1 MARYGR
7 VARVFK
13 NDKGFL
19 TIMENNKLKVALIC
33 DFSNPKV
40 QNHLKFQINILE
52 KVARKIKKLP
62 CEPTVLAAEHG
73 VWISNAIAEFEK
85 MSDEVELHVIS
96 PHGWIKGYFQEFEF
110 NNIFYHFVLNED
122 GLIWKRLLHKV
133 IPSLNYSN
141 YLFNRKYI
149 KKFIKKIKPDI
160 VYMSGAENPHYS
172 LSALDI
178 PKSIPL
184 VVHLQTLMNDPTFEN
199 NYPINHKRY
208 LYRTQ
213 NELRV
218 LQRADYIGTTVEKY
232 IALIKHSLI
241 PNSTTLAMRLAVGE
255 DIKPDNTIEKKYDFV
270 YFAANIS
277 KAVDLAI
284 EGLGII
290 HKTNPDITL
299 LVVGDYSEDYKN
311 LTDKRINEL
320 NLTNSIVFTGRLPT
334 HQDVLN
340 TIQAAKYALIP
351 LKIDIISG
359 TIREA
364 MACGLPV
371 VTTITE
377 NGTPKL
383 NERRETVLLSEIGN
397 NQALADNMQRL
408 LDNPD
413 LVEQLKKNG
422 AILMQECYSNYAA
435 VQMQKNCLLAA
446 YKHFKN
452 EIPIPEEYL
461 S

>member
-1 MARYGR
+1 M
-7 VARVFK
+7 
-13 NDKGFL
+13 N
-19 TIMENNKLKVALIC
+19 NNKLKVALIC
-33 DFSNPKV
+33 DFSNPEV

-52 KVARKIKKLP
+52 KIARKIKKLP
-62 CEPTVLAAEHG
+62 WEPRVLAAEHG
-73 VWISNAIAEFEK
+73 VWISNAITEFVK
-85 MSDEVELHVIS
+85 MSEEIELHVIS
-96 PHGWIKGYFQEFEF
+96 PHGWIKGHFQEFEL

-122 GLIWKRLLHKV
+122 GLFLQRLLHKLF
-133 IPSLNYSN
+133 PSSSYSK
-141 YLFNRKYI
+141 YKINRKYI
-149 KKFIKKIKPDI
+149 RVIINRIKPDI

-184 VVHLQTLMNDPTFEN
+184 VVHLQTLMSDPSFEK
-199 NYPINHKRY
+199 NYPIDHKRY
-208 LYRTQ
+208 LYRAQ
-213 NELRV
+213 NELKV

-232 IALIKHSLI
+232 ITLIKKTLI
-241 PNSTTLAMRLAVGE
+241 PNSITLATRLAVGE
-255 DIKPDNTIEKKYDFV
+255 DIKPDNSIEKKFDFV
-270 YFAANIS
+270 YFAANIN

-290 HKTNPDITL
+290 HKTNPNITL

-311 LTDKRINEL
+311 VIDKRINEL
-320 NLTNSIVFTGRLPT
+320 DLTDNIVFTGRLSS

-340 TIQAAKYALIP
+340 TIQTAKYALIP

-383 NERRETVLLSEIGN
+383 NEKRETVLLSEIGN
-397 NQALADNMQRL
+397 HQALANNMQKL
-408 LDNPD
+408 IDDPD
-413 LVEQLKKNG
+413 FANQLRQNGTLV
-422 AILMQECYSNYAA
+422 MQEQYSNYAA

-446 YKHFKN
+446 YNHFKN
-452 EIPIPEEYL
+452 GIQIPDEFL